1 MHAIR
6 LHEFGPPENLR
17 FEEVGD
23 PVPAAGQV
31 VIAVRAA
38 GVHLL
43 DTGLRRGEPSGPLQ
57 PPELPAVPGREVAGV
72 VERLG
77 DGVDGSWL
85 GRGVVCH
92 LGPASQ
98 GYAEKVATD
107 AARLH
112 EIPDGVTPEVA
123 VAMIGTGRT
132 AMLVLDAAQL
142 TADDV
147 VVIPAAAGGL
157 GALLVQA
164 ALDAGAFV
172 VGLAGGPEKTAT
184 VRGLGAHVAL
194 DYTRDHWPDAVR
206 DALGGREVTV
216 VLDGVGGVNGE
227 RAMRLLAP
235 GGRLVMFGYSEG
247 TPTPVTSQDVWS
259 LGVTVTSAVGAKV
272 LRRPGGLRDVEE
284 RALAAA
290 GSGTLVP
297 LTTTFP
303 LKDAGAAHAALE
315 NRATTG
321 KVVLVT

>member
-17 FEEVGD
+17 FEQVDD

-57 PPELPAVPGREVAGV
+57 PPELPAIPGREVAGV

-77 DGVDGSWL
+77 DGVDESWL
-85 GRGVVCH
+85 GRRVVCH

-107 AARLH
+107 TARLH

-132 AMLVLDAAQL
+132 ALLVLEAAQL

-172 VGLAGGPEKTAT
+172 VGLAGGAEKAAT
-184 VRGLGAHVAL
+184 VRG
-194 DYTRDHWPDAVR
+194 
-206 DALGGREVTV
+206 
-216 VLDGVGGVNGE
+216 
-227 RAMRLLAP
+227 RARRARLQA
-235 GGRLVMFGYSEG
+235 
-247 TPTPVTSQDVWS
+247 
-259 LGVTVTSAVGAKV
+259 
-272 LRRPGGLRDVEE
+272 
-284 RALAAA
+284 
-290 GSGTLVP
+290 
-297 LTTTFP
+297 
-303 LKDAGAAHAALE
+303 
-315 NRATTG
+315 
-321 KVVLVT
+321 